1 MGGSTW
7 GERTIPIIDLVDTLK
22 YVWLASGDAVLIGA
36 VVAMGDPSVVA
47 CGGRGADI
55 KSGG

>member
-22 YVWLASGDAVLIGA
+22 YAWLASGDEVLIDTVG
-36 VVAMGDPSVVA
+36 AMGDPSAVA
-47 CGGRGADI
+47 WEGRGADI
-55 KSGG
+55 KSGE